1 MRRFTR
7 LHEVASAQRALP
19 SRIVFT
25 ALAIAGV
32 SAGTSLATAVRADA
46 ATLKVTTTTD
56 ELATGDGSCSL
67 REAIF
72 AVDFPGSVTDCGV
85 ADKKSNTIV
94 LGAKQYGLSIGPF
107 SGDDDTTGDLNVTGQ
122 TTLTI
127 SGSGE
132 SATIID
138 ANGLDRVLSVGSSAT
153 VTLRRLTVTGGHG
166 RGGKNGSPG
175 DPNLSCSAGGA
186 GRRGTDAG
194 GIGRGGGISNHGAL
208 TLSHVAVIG
217 NTAGAGGNGGAGA
230 SESVG
235 CAGGGGGDGGGGGGI
250 YNQGTLIVTRSRIS
264 HNKAGAGAVGGDGG
278 NSTNNGS
285 PGAGGG
291 PGGDGTT
298 GGGIYNNGGS
308 ARLTVTT
315 STLADNRAGT
325 GGTGGTGGVNT
336 SGLGSSG
343 NGGSGGSG
351 EVGGG
356 IANRLGTVTVS
367 RSTLVGDAAG
377 SGGRGGTGGSGGRGG
392 DGSWGG
398 AISSIGGAVRV
409 TNSTLVNDVAGRG
422 GNGGTG
428 AIDGG
433 DGGTG
438 GNGGA
443 IRITDGTSV
452 LWNTTIAHDL
462 VGLGGKGA
470 SGGMNPGVNGAEG
483 VGGGLFVQSST
494 TADKMLVQNTI
505 VASTSNGANCSG
517 EFANGLHNLSFG
529 DTTCPGGRGNPML
542 GQLRNNGGPTKTMAL
557 GTGSAA
563 IDRVPRAKCPAV
575 DQRGI
580 ARPDPHEDRCDIG
593 ACARQD

>member
-1 MRRFTR
+1 M
-7 LHEVASAQRALP
+7 V
-19 SRIVFT
+19 VT

-32 SAGTSLATAVRADA
+32 SAGASLATAVRADA
-46 ATLKVTTTTD
+46 ATLTVTTTTD
-56 ELATGDGSCSL
+56 ELASGDGSCSL
-67 REAIF
+67 RGAIL
-72 AVDFPGSVTDCGV
+72 AVDFPGSVTGCGV
-85 ADKKSNTIV
+85 ADKKRNTIV
-94 LGAKQYGLSIGPF
+94 LGAEHYGLSIKPAGR
-107 SGDDDTTGDLNVTGQ
+107 DDNTSGDLNVTGK
-122 TTLTI
+122 TNLTI
-127 SGSGE
+127 SGAGE

-138 ANGLDRVLSVGSSAT
+138 ANGLDRVLRVGGSAT

-166 RGGKNGSPG
+166 RAGRNGSPG
-175 DPNLSCSAGGA
+175 DPNLSCTAGGA

-208 TLSHVAVIG
+208 TLSQVAVIG
-217 NTAGAGGNGGAGA
+217 NTAGAGGTGGAGA

-285 PGAGGG
+285 PGADGG

-298 GGGIYNNGGS
+298 GGGIYNNGAT
-308 ARLTVTT
+308 ARLTVTS

-336 SGLGSSG
+336 SGVGSAG

-356 IANRLGTVTVS
+356 IANRLGMVSVS
-367 RSTLVGDAAG
+367 RSTLDGDAAG
-377 SGGRGGTGGSGGRGG
+377 PGGQGGTGGSGGRGG

-398 AISSIGGAVRV
+398 AISSIGGSLRV
-409 TNSTLVNDVAGRG
+409 TNSTLVDNVAGRG
-422 GNGGTG
+422 GNGGSG
-428 AIDGG
+428 SVRGG

-438 GNGGA
+438 GDGGA
-443 IRITDGTSV
+443 IRIADGTSG

-470 SGGMNPGVNGAEG
+470 SGGMNPGVDGAKG

-494 TADKMLVQNTI
+494 EADKMFLQNTI
-505 VASTSNGANCSG
+505 VASTTNGVNCSG
-517 EFANGLHNLSFG
+517 EFTNGLHNLSFG
-529 DTTCPGGRGNPML
+529 DTTCPGGSGKPKL
-542 GQLRNNGGPTKTMAL
+542 GRLRNNGGPTKTMAL
-557 GTGSAA
+557 GPGSAA
-563 IDRVPRAKCPAV
+563 IDRVPRARCPAV

-580 ARPDPHEDRCDIG
+580 ARPDAHEDRCDIG
-593 ACARQD
+593 AYEHQD